1 MIQILNF
8 GEDEIVY
15 MFLCSRSQVSM
26 RRQKH
31 DVDGGN
37 HGCALWNV
45 HIVRG
50 FYAAKKPF
58 FIHQTT
64 NFYATSAPKTFLRIL
79 TIDSMHPIG
88 RHVP

>member
-1 MIQILNF
+1 MKKQKRL
-8 GEDEIVY
+8 DWMRACVSSVR
-15 MFLCSRSQVSM
+15 LCQVERPTREEVSM

-64 NFYATSAPKTFLRIL
+64 NFYATSASKTFLHI
-79 TIDSMHPIG
+79 
-88 RHVP
+88 